1 MQEFTPADTTP
12 LLIFGGPYSNL
23 AATRAIRAVSEQLAI
38 PAGNVLCTGDIVA
51 YCASPQETTDL
62 IREWGISV
70 VQGNCEESLGND
82 ASDCGC
88 GFDAGSTCDLLS
100 AGWFNFAKPR
110 VSADAKAWMAAL
122 PAHIRFTWAGLKI
135 HAIHGGLNSINQFIF
150 ATDITEQAQQH
161 TDCGADVVISG
172 HCGIPFGQPVQN
184 GTWLNAGV
192 IGMPA
197 NDGQPD
203 TWYML
208 MTPES
213 DGKITISWHALQYD
227 VEDSISQMRQAG
239 LNTPYAEALKSG
251 YWPSTDILP
260 PAEKSATGKPLSLS
274 PLHLS
279 PGLL

>member
-1 MQEFTPADTTP
+1 MQKFTPADTAP

-23 AATRAIRAVSEQLAI
+23 AATQAIKEISQQLDI
-38 PAGNVLCTGDIVA
+38 PTGNILCTGDIVA
-51 YCASPQETTDL
+51 YCASPQETTDV
-62 IREWGISV
+62 IHEWGISV

-88 GFDAGSTCDLLS
+88 GFDTGSSCDLLS

-110 VSADAKAWMAAL
+110 VSADAKAWMASL
-122 PAHIRFTWAGLKI
+122 PAHISFDWAGLTM

-150 ATDITEQAQQH
+150 ASDTAEQTQQQ
-161 TDCGADVVISG
+161 ADSGGDVIISG
-172 HCGIPFGQPVQN
+172 HCGIPFGRILTN

-208 MTPES
+208 ITPEA
-213 DGKITISWHALQYD
+213 DGRITASWHALQYD
-227 VEDSISQMRQAG
+227 VQDSISKMHQAG
-239 LNTPYAEALKSG
+239 LNTPYADALNTG

-260 PAEKSATGKPLSLS
+260 PAEQSATGQPLSLS
-274 PLHLS
+274 PLPLS
-279 PGLL
+279 PGIV